1 MPHVY
6 QVPAQSNISHQEL
19 KSIKIDNLKCLK
31 NVEIDFSEKP
41 MIAIMA
47 PNGCGKSSILHA
59 LYCSFNIP
67 NTSAEVNHFSR
78 FFRPT
83 NLNNW
88 NNSKFTIEYSY
99 QTRGVDSGIQRKE
112 YRKTQQRWCRY
123 ETRPIRH
130 TEFIGI
136 ETCVPSIEHY
146 ASKRGSTL
154 NKSPLT
160 TEEDIKVRDT
170 ASKIMLRKYTE
181 YCKRTTKSKK
191 LIGVKYS
198 DIEYSSFSMGAGEQR
213 IFFILEKIIKAPKYS
228 LILVDEIDL
237 LLHEDALSRLL
248 DEINKICNNKKL
260 QLIFTTH
267 SRSVLSKDYIA
278 FRNLYQTKDRTLCL
292 EKSYP
297 EFLSRLSGKREQMY
311 EIFVEDELAR
321 TIVQQLCI
329 DNGVKPNVDIIKFG
343 PAIVGVNSACGMV
356 VTDFNNMDRSLFVTD
371 GDKEHFDDKWYDKQ
385 VKKYFEGD
393 DPDLGPKRE
402 MALKLITRFNMI
414 DNHVAPEEYY
424 RNCILGLNR
433 ELLTEGEK
441 SIYDALQNV
450 VLPADTHD
458 YFKTAIENL
467 GLSLETG
474 TWEIIKLL
482 KKTGQWG
489 QITERVQQWIDS
501 IRQNIVI
508 PENNER
514 QLPN

>member
-1 MPHVY
+1 MP
-6 QVPAQSNISHQEL
+6 QVSQNTAQNNISHQEL
-19 KSIKIDNLKCLK
+19 KCIKIENLKCLK
-31 NVEIDFSEKP
+31 NLEIDFSEKP

-88 NNSKFTIEYSY
+88 NNSKFSIEFSY
-99 QTRGVDSGIQRKE
+99 QTQGVDSGIQRKE

-123 ETRPIRH
+123 ETRPTRH

-154 NKSPLT
+154 SKSPLT
-160 TEEDIKVRDT
+160 TAEDNKIKET
-170 ASKIMLRKYTE
+170 ASRIMQREYTE

-191 LIGVKYS
+191 LIGVTYS
-198 DIEYSSFSMGAGEQR
+198 NIEYSSFSMGAGEQR
-213 IFFILEKIIKAPKYS
+213 IFLILEKVIKAPKYS
-228 LILVDEIDL
+228 LILIDEIDL

-248 DEINKICNNKKL
+248 DELNKICNKKHL

-278 FRNLYQTKDRTLCL
+278 FRNLYQTTDKTLCL

-329 DNGVKPNVDIIKFG
+329 DNGVKRYVDIIKFG
-343 PAIVGVNSACGMV
+343 TATIGVNSACGMV
-356 VTDFNNMDRSLFVTD
+356 VTDPDNIDKSLFVTD
-371 GDKEHFDDKWYDKQ
+371 GDKAYFEDKWYTDQ
-385 VKKYFEGD
+385 VDSFFHGN
-393 DPDLGPKRE
+393 DPELQPQRE
-402 MALKLITRFNMI
+402 KALKSITRFNMI
-414 DNHVAPEEYY
+414 DNKVAPEEYY
-424 RNCILGLNR
+424 RNCILELNR
-433 ELLTEGEK
+433 ESLNEGEK
-441 SIYDALQNV
+441 TIYDALQNV
-450 VLPADTHD
+450 IVPADTHD
-458 YFKTAIENL
+458 YFKTSIENL
-467 GLSLETG
+467 GLNLETG

-482 KKTGQWG
+482 KKTTHWG
-489 QITERVQQWIDS
+489 QITARVQQWIDL
-501 IRQNIVI
+501 IKPNIVV
-508 PENNER
+508 PD
-514 QLPN
+514 